1 MSGSSIV
8 WIVLIIVIIIFVI
21 WLYRTITLKN
31 VVNKI
36 KDIPKK
42 ISKSIK
48 SKKWLLN
55 EYLNEYFFKD
65 IYLKEFI

>member
-1 MSGSSIV
+1 MSGSNIV
-8 WIVLIIVIIIFVI
+8 WIVLIIALIIFII

-31 VVNKI
+31 LVNKI

-55 EYLNEYFFKD
+55 EYLNEYF
-65 IYLKEFI
+65 LKIFI

>member
-8 WIVLIIVIIIFVI
+8 WIILIIVIIIFVI

-55 EYLNEYFFKD
+55 EYLNEYF
-65 IYLKEFI
+65 LKIFI

>member
-55 EYLNEYFFKD
+55 EYLNEYFLNK
-65 IYLKEFI
+65 IY